1 MHAQVLN
8 HLPCVCL
15 STRCDGT
22 LQESIRGVR
31 DLFRDAS
38 QTEFIIATIP
48 TQLGIAESKRLLAAL
63 QEETIPCKRV
73 IVNQVEKH
81 YAAHMCLRG
90 KGGGVEGVGGGGA
103 GELEAW
109 RIGGVGR
116 SVPGGGGR
124 GLEVSSQFGFLA
136 RGPPHSSALLRARGR
151 WQRCKRR
158 IPCKR
163 IIAN

>member
-1 MHAQVLN
+1 M
-8 HLPCVCL
+8 CL
-15 STRCDGT
+15 STRCGGT

-73 IVNQVEKH
+73 IVNQVGKH
-81 YAAHMCLRG
+81 YATHVCLCG
-90 KGGGVEGVGGGGA
+90 EVFGVEGVGGGGV

-116 SVPGGGGR
+116 SGGGGGAGVWR
-124 GLEVSSQFGFLA
+124 CQVSSDFWQGVSRIA
-136 RGPPHSSALLRARGR
+136 R
-151 WQRCKRR
+151 RC
-158 IPCKR
+158 
-163 IIAN
+163 